1 MKPDFGFFKERIS
14 IMGLFYLKNTKYKIL
29 GIAHKNI
36 YFQKIVGIKKIN
48 VLFKIDSFRN
58 LKRKDIWGL

>member
-1 MKPDFGFFKERIS
+1 
-14 IMGLFYLKNTKYKIL
+14 MGLFYLKNTKYKIL